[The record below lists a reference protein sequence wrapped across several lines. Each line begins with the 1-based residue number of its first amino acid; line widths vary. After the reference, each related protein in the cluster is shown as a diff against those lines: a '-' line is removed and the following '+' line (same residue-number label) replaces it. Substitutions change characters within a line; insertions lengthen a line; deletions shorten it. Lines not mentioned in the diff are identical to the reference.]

1 MLKRLRFIGQISPVY
16 RSDDAPKVYALLV
29 PRGIALDELN
39 LDREQP
45 FTDADLTRALNELR
59 IQDYPQRA
67 RAHAGGDM
75 TRRADPPASS
85 LLQSDDST
93 KVWGS

>member
-45 FTDADLTRALNELR
+45 FTDADLTRALNESCAYKTTHNGLALMLVA
-59 IQDYPQRA
+59 I
-67 RAHAGGDM
+67 
-75 TRRADPPASS
+75 
-85 LLQSDDST
+85 
-93 KVWGS
+93 